1 MSEIRVE
8 EVIRVGGRAVQAKIM
23 AGNILFCFWRK
34 PDGKLDWTKSKP
46 GAQIYNLTDYWVSDA
61 MFKQACR
68 QAGAIL
74 SK

>member
-8 EVIRVGGRAVQAKIM
+8 EVIRIKEKAAQVKIM
-23 AGNILFCFWRK
+23 VGNILFCFWRR

-46 GAQIYNLTDYWVSDA
+46 GSQIYNPTDYWVSDV